1 MWAERER
8 REGQVCREV
17 YLSKPVVVQEKDAIE
32 AQEEDGMDLEQ
43 RKVCPW
49 GMGRLCVCARV
60 CVKQSLSLSLSLS
73 PSLSLS
79 RVLVQLLR
87 TLSQCTDSHTHT
99 PNITPTLVQ
108 RAGMPRFLRKP
119 SSGEQGGSITSL
131 PPPPPHTKAHASRAH
146 MHTHKRTHTHM
157 RMEGRGHAKGAS
169 PPPSHTHIDAL
180 KFGLRS
186 ERRGEG

>member
-1 MWAERER
+1 M
-8 REGQVCREV
+8 
-17 YLSKPVVVQEKDAIE
+17 QEKDASE
-32 AQEEDGMDLEQ
+32 AQEEDGMDLGQ

-49 GMGRLCVCARV
+49 GMLIRRSWGMGRLCVRALA

-87 TLSQCTDSHTHT
+87 TLSQCTHTLTHT

-119 SSGEQGGSITSL
+119 FSGEQGTRQGRITSL
-131 PPPPPHTKAHASRAH
+131 PPPPSTHKSTRLPRAHAHIQAH
-146 MHTHKRTHTHM
+146 TYAYAYGGQGTREGSITPPTHTH
-157 RMEGRGHAKGAS
+157 
-169 PPPSHTHIDAL
+169 TDAL